1 MHEFVAACESN
12 RRQLE
17 AVTERSAGGGKRLSR
32 EDVAHLRAMLEDE
45 VRKERSERRGA

>member
-17 AVTERSAGGGKRLSR
+17 PLKERGAGGGKRLSR
-32 EDVAHLRAMLEDE
+32 EDVAHLRGMLEDQ